1 MSTLKGLPVQVSEL
15 EEQYQKK
22 VKTLPVDA
30 FIRPLAEKLLPYF
43 LGRTC
48 QIIKN
53 VVGTYTIVFTDPI
66 KPPITLHIDRCTW
79 KSEGE
84 FSLITDLD
92 KYLRG
97 SRVGITTSGG
107 TSTLSSSS
115 SSSIPDYSVPMN
127 TLSIEDIVL
136 HLNNLKS
143 LKKETQGRGSTAV
156 SALGNFWKI
165 FNSSKKAMA
174 EGF

>member
-30 FIRPLAEKLLPYF
+30 FIRPLAKKLLPYF
-43 LGRTC
+43 LGRTY
-48 QIIKN
+48 QIIEN
-53 VVGTYTIVFTDPI
+53 VSGTYTIVFTDPI
-66 KPPITLHIDRCTW
+66 KPPITLHIDECTW

-97 SRVGITTSGG
+97 GRMGISTTGS
-107 TSTLSSSS
+107 TSTLSSS